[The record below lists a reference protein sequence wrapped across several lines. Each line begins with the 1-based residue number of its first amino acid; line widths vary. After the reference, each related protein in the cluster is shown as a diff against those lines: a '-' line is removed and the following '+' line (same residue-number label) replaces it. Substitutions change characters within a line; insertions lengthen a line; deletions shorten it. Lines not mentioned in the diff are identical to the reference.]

1 LSDFSTGANG
11 VEFATIACGFLDP
24 ATGELSYAS
33 AGHPPALVVSPGG
46 GVQWLDGGR
55 STPVGAVSLPCE
67 RSAASYR
74 LGSGDLLILYSDG
87 LVERRRE
94 SISTGLG
101 RLESAARSRSA
112 LPIDQL
118 GERLMMP

>member
-1 LSDFSTGANG
+1 
-11 VEFATIACGFLDP
+11 
-24 ATGELSYAS
+24 
-33 AGHPPALVVSPGG
+33 
-46 GVQWLDGGR
+46 
-55 STPVGAVSLPCE
+55 
-67 RSAASYR
+67 
-74 LGSGDLLILYSDG
+74 